1 MSTQWLQLSLF
12 RAIVGVVSL
21 SLAGLA
27 SAAVTMIGTRV
38 IYDAR
43 SQGQTLSF
51 NNPDGGPSVMQ
62 VWVDSGNEQSTP
74 ETADG
79 PFVVTPPIFRIE
91 PNAGQTVRLLFTGK
105 ELPQDRESV
114 FYLNTL
120 QIPSLNPATTEQNQ
134 MLVMVRNRLKIFY
147 RPPGIEGSP
156 ARAIERLS
164 FRVNGQG
171 KDRRVDANNASGYY
185 VSVANGSLI
194 CSSHTATLRPV
205 MFAPRTETALNV
217 EGDCPLDATP
227 IRVKIRYIDD
237 HGAVHD
243 TEFPVAA
250 QGTQ

>member
-1 MSTQWLQLSLF
+1 MSTQRLRLSLF
-12 RAIVGVVSL
+12 RAMVVVVLL
-21 SLAGLA
+21 SLADLSG
-27 SAAVTMIGTRV
+27 AAVSMIGTRV

-51 NNPDGGPSVMQ
+51 NNPDSAPSVMQ
-62 VWVDSGNEQSTP
+62 VWVDSGNEKSTP

-79 PFVVTPPIFRIE
+79 PFVVTPPIFRID
-91 PNAGQTVRLLFTGK
+91 PGAGQTVRLLFTGK

-120 QIPSLNPATTEQNQ
+120 QIPSLNPATAEQNQ

-156 ARAIERLS
+156 ARAVDRLT
-164 FRVNGQG
+164 FRVNGQD

-185 VSVANGSLI
+185 VSVANGSLT
-194 CSSHTATLRPV
+194 CGSHTAPLRAV
-205 MFAPRTETALNV
+205 MFAPRSETALSL

-237 HGAVHD
+237 HGAVRD
-243 TEFPVAA
+243 AEFPVAA
-250 QGTQ
+250 HGTQ